1 MARLIAAI
9 AENEARRLENELRLA
24 ELEETERRGGGNG
37 GGGKGRRKGR
47 KRGGRGGQ
55 GA

>member
-1 MARLIAAI
+1 MARLVAAI

-24 ELEETERRGGGNG
+24 ELEELERRGGGNG
-37 GGGKGRRKGR
+37 GGGKGKRRGG
-47 KRGGRGGQ
+47 KRAGRGGP